1 MSNLFDEIRDTLFD
15 IVTNT
20 IGYDATWIPSDGSN
34 PLGYKARV
42 LFKYP
47 EADRKLSGA
56 TYSSFNYEMEYR
68 RDFFHGLKLSVNH
81 TNTEVITVDG
91 KNYYCRNVDVLAD
104 GNTFKAQLELI

>member
-1 MSNLFDEIRDTLFD
+1 MSNLFDGIRDTSFD

-20 IGYDATWIPSDGSN
+20 IGYDATWIPSDSSH
-34 PLGYKARV
+34 PAGYTARV

-47 EADRKLSGA
+47 ESDRKLSGA

-68 RDFFHGLKLSVNH
+68 RDFFPGLKLSVDA
-81 TNTEVITVDG
+81 TGTEQITVDG
-91 KNYYCRNVDVLAD
+91 KNYHCRNVDVISD